1 MRQKADL
8 LPVEMKVTAGPN
20 NLSLRQPSFAA
31 DGTAPRQWFR
41 LKVVS
46 DKVTEIYI
54 MDEISRWGDSA
65 QSLVQQIRAISD
77 STRIKL
83 HLFSPGG
90 DVMEGNEIYNALKA
104 HKGGVDVEIGAFC
117 ASIATLIACCGEK
130 VTMPKNGWYMVHNP
144 WTFAMGEAAEFRK
157 MADILD
163 KMKGNLADVYVAKTG
178 KDKDKVCQLMTDET
192 WMTAQEAKDHGFID
206 EVVDVEDEE
215 VETVAARFD
224 LSGFRNCTRF
234 IKATVKFTQETEQP
248 TKPKGKDPTPQTP
261 IAKTESSGI
270 VNNYMKNNIRIFAG
284 IIPAILAS
292 TIRPIVYLDPPK
304 DPSGGGGTATAEDEE
319 KRIKAAARQLYE
331 AKMTR
336 DKEIDDIVLAV
347 RNRDKKDFSTL
358 AAKFKQQDK
367 TPDEFARAITG
378 SDEFENTGVVGGN
391 DGSSSIEVLGV
402 AGLPKGSPGEVFV
415 ASDEYREFGL
425 THAKGGTRKH
435 RTIAVQTLFTLQNV
449 LNQIFH
455 NATPTTSTG
464 LTSIEKLPGVVT
476 LGVRPL
482 MVKDLIAPGATN
494 NTTIRYIQEVSFTNT
509 AATVAEGAAKPEAL
523 FVLSEVDAPVKKVAA
538 WTKVTDELFADY
550 LAVASF
556 INMRLPYMVE
566 RTCEDQLLNGDG
578 VGSNLTGILATAGI
592 QTQAVGGDTRLD
604 ALYKAITKVRWGNLA
619 GTAQGGFEPD
629 AFVMHPTDYETIRLL
644 KDGNNQY
651 FGGGPFT
658 GAYGNGSVVQ
668 FEMVWGK
675 PVAVTPA
682 IAQGKALC
690 GAFRLCSQ
698 YFQRQGLT
706 IESTNTDQ
714 DDFIKNLTT
723 IRAEE
728 RLALAV
734 YRPLGFC
741 QVTGL

>member
-1 MRQKADL
+1 MCRKPDL
-8 LPVEMKVTAGPN
+8 LPAQMNVTAGPH
-20 NLSLRQPSFAA
+20 NLALRQPPVAA
-31 DGTAPRQWFR
+31 EHRQWFR
-41 LKVVS
+41 LKATS
-46 DKVTEIYI
+46 DKLTEIYI

-178 KDKDKVCQLMTDET
+178 KEKDKIFQLMTDET

-234 IKATVKFTQETEQP
+234 IKATVKFTQETP
-248 TKPKGKDPTPQTP
+248 SKPKAKEPTTQTP
-261 IAKTESSGI
+261 IAKTQSSGI

-284 IIPAILAS
+284 PASALAS
-292 TIRPIVYLDPPK
+292 NIRFFAGPPGTETPPSPTQEELDK
-304 DPSGGGGTATAEDEE
+304 QA
-319 KRIKAAARQLYE
+319 KVLARQLYE
-331 AKMTR
+331 AKLTR
-336 DKEIDDIVLAV
+336 DKEIDDIVIAV
-347 RNRDKKDFSTL
+347 RNRDKKDFSAL
-358 AAKFKQQDK
+358 AAKYKQQDK
-367 TPDEFARAITG
+367 TPDEFARALT
-378 SDEFENTGVVGGN
+378 SSEEFENTGVVGGN
-391 DGSSSIEVLGV
+391 DGSVSSIEVLGV
-402 AGLPKGSPGEVFV
+402 QGLPKGTPGEVFV
-415 ASDEYREFGL
+415 ASDEYREFSL
-425 THAKGGTRKH
+425 THSKGGTRRH
-435 RTIAVQTLFTLQNV
+435 RTIAVQTLMSLQAV
-449 LNQIFH
+449 LNQVFQ
-455 NATPTTSTG
+455 NATTSSTG

-482 MVKDLIAPGATN
+482 MVKDLLAPGATN
-494 NTTIRYIQEVSFTNT
+494 NTTIRYIQEVSFTN
-509 AATVAEGAAKPEAL
+509 AATTVAEGAAKPEASFSL
-523 FVLSEVDAPVKKVAA
+523 AEVDAPVKKIAA

-629 AFVMHPTDYETIRLL
+629 GFVMHPTDWETIRLL

-658 GAYGNGSVVQ
+658 GAYGNGALVQ
-668 FEMVWGK
+668 FEIVWGK
-675 PVAVTPA
+675 PVAITPA

-690 GAFRLCSQ
+690 GAFKLCAQ